1 MKYYWTTKEGKKVDV
16 DEMSTEHL
24 RNAIK
29 MILRTI
35 ERNKSTKEIKLN
47 GEAAN
52 MFNDDMEL
60 SELEDEL
67 DAMNYD
73 VKLEYF
79 YK

>member
-47 GEAAN
+47 GEASNA
-52 MFNDDMEL
+52 FNDDMEL